1 MAISKRLWTILI
13 VGMVLMSV
21 TYIASAGS
29 EPCPITVDVGSDWL
43 ATGTITKVD
52 GPNFTMLGKDN
63 KEYSVKGENSQF
75 VANDADG
82 GKYPPKVGDVVRV
95 FGKVGEGCR
104 IVASRVRLF
113 TSEPA
118 ASASGPQKQI
128 KIIIEKEPTEP
139 AKSVELPPKIEQCPP
154 DWQGSGLVM
163 DIDYSGR
170 KLKVRTSNGAFTV
183 NIANAK
189 LTNGGQPIRLVSVN
203 SGDAVRVSGNIVG
216 VMEVNA
222 QNVSIM
228 RSRDDMLGAL
238 AQNPVS
244 ILGTILSVDHVT
256 MTFTMRTEGPVLSV
270 MADKDT
276 ILQNEMKHATFAEL
290 KPGVRV
296 KMSGY
301 GNLGNG
307 FVAHHIQIITVGR

>member
-1 MAISKRLWTILI
+1 MAISKRLYSILI

-21 TYIASAGS
+21 AYIASADG
-29 EPCPITVDVGSDWL
+29 EPCPITADVGSNWL
-43 ATGTITKVD
+43 ATGTITQVN

-63 KEYSVKGENSQF
+63 KEYDVKGENSQF

-82 GKYPPKVGDVVRV
+82 SKYPPKVGDVVRV

-118 ASASGPQKQI
+118 ATASGPQKQI
-128 KIIIEKEPTEP
+128 RIIIEKQPTEP
-139 AKSVELPPKIEQCPP
+139 AKTVELPPKIEQCPP

-163 DIDYSGR
+163 DIDYTGR

-183 NIANAK
+183 NIANAT
-189 LTNGGQPIRLVSVN
+189 LTNGGQSIRLVSVN

-216 VMEVNA
+216 VKEIDA

-238 AQNPVS
+238 PQTPIS
-244 ILGTILSVDHVT
+244 ILGTILSVDQVS
-256 MTFTMRTEGPVLSV
+256 MTFTMRTETAVLSV
-270 MADKDT
+270 LADKDT
-276 ILQNEMKHATFAEL
+276 ILQNQMKCATFAEL

-301 GNLGNG
+301 GNLANG
-307 FVAHHIQIITVGR
+307 FVAHHIQIISIAR